1 MTRNIPEH
9 AIFFIN
15 GKRKMKLKLQLNFI
29 KNTIRKITELLFGM
43 CKNSIFRSQA
53 YTRKGSLEVTFF
65 RTYVY
70 PYVFVCPRIL
80 RNSIFCKIELWDTSS
95 VHKWGPSL
103 LEVNRKWT
111 GSEPEVESEGVCT
124 LRFFYYTLSKTV
136 WSPIWLLTCQPSFF
150 FLVCNEKIEYV
161 WT

>member
-111 GSEPEVESEGVCT
+111 GSGKRGCLCPAI
-124 LRFFYYTLSKTV
+124 FFITHWVKQSGHQYGCLHANHHS
-136 WSPIWLLTCQPSFF
+136 SF
-150 FLVCNEKIEYV
+150 
-161 WT
+161 